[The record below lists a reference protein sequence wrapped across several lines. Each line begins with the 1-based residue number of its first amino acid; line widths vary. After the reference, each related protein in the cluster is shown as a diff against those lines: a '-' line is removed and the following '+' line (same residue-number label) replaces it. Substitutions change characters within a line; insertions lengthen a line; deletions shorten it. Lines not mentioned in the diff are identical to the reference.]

1 MLTFWILRG
10 LALLF
15 GITALGL
22 FLQRRG
28 VVSSCR
34 RYVNQCWKQQKR
46 VVVVLIG
53 AGGVLLL
60 TTVTYPIHFA
70 LPPSM
75 QSHAPGGM
83 PASIP
88 LWNAVLFLAHLG
100 SFEHVEDI
108 GADPRAVP
116 PPITRTENETVS
128 LTLVAKEVIAEVAP
142 GISFNYWTY
151 NGTTPGPML
160 RIKEGDTVELTLIN
174 DPSSLHAH
182 NIDLHAVTGP
192 GGGAALTNVMP
203 GESKTFRWQALAPG
217 IYEYHCAMANVS
229 VHNAHGQYGLVL
241 VEPKEG
247 LPPVDR
253 EFYLVQGELYTQG
266 SLGAKGLQLFDAQ
279 SVLDSNPDYVTFN
292 GRVETV
298 PRMYAKVGDRIR
310 LYVGN
315 GGINLVSSFH
325 VIGEIFDVVYP
336 EGSIG
341 ETVLTDVQTTIIP
354 AGGATIV
361 EFTVEV
367 PGKYTLVDHAL
378 ARMNK
383 GAWAVLEV
391 AGLDNPS
398 VFRSVESHE

>member
-1 MLTFWILRG
+1 MLTTL
-10 LALLF
+10 
-15 GITALGL
+15 
-22 FLQRRG
+22 
-28 VVSSCR
+28 
-34 RYVNQCWKQQKR
+34 
-46 VVVVLIG
+46 
-53 AGGVLLL
+53 
-60 TTVTYPIHFA
+60 TYPIHFA

-75 QSHAPGGM
+75 QSHAPGSM

-88 LWNAVLFLAHLG
+88 LWNVVQFLAHLG
-100 SFEHVEDI
+100 SLECVEDI

-116 PPITRTENETVS
+116 PAITRIENETVS

-142 GISFNYWTY
+142 CILFNYWTY
-151 NGTTPGPML
+151 NETTPGPML
-160 RIKEGDTVELTLIN
+160 RVKEGDTVELTLTN
-174 DPSSLHAH
+174 DPSSLHVH
-182 NIDLHAVTGP
+182 NIDLHSVTGP
-192 GGGAALTNVMP
+192 GGGASVTNVLP

-229 VHNAHGQYGLVL
+229 VHNAHGQYGLIL

-247 LPPVDR
+247 LPLVDR
-253 EFYLVQGELYTQG
+253 EFYLVQGDLYTQG

-279 SVLDSNPDYVTFN
+279 SVLDSNPNYVTFN
-292 GRVETV
+292 GRIETA

-315 GGINLVSSFH
+315 GGINPVSSFH

-391 AGLDNPS
+391 TGLDNSS
-398 VFRSVESHE
+398 VFQSVESQN